1 MVTVDDVVCVDAVQ
15 MVVGNLDSDT
25 VVVVVD
31 KVMVVVDKVV
41 VDKVG
46 EVGMMVVVLI
56 VVGKDVVDLDR
67 LC

>member
-1 MVTVDDVVCVDAVQ
+1 MVTVDDVVRVGAVQ